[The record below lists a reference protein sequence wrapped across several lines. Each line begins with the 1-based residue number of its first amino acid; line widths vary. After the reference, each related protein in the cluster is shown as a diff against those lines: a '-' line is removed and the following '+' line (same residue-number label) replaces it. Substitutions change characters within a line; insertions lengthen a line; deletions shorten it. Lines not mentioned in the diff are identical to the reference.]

1 MKITSLELK
10 HYRRLADVTLVL
22 DDKTTVLVGANNSGK
37 TSCIGALYTFLKSP
51 DNLKVRDISKR
62 NWKEI
67 QKLGE
72 QVEQNFPASE
82 KMKGLS
88 DHLVSLLPSLDI
100 EITAETTEAYKVRDI
115 LPDLEWSGGALS
127 VRITYEANDISKLC
141 REFVDTREVVSGHKG
156 QVSLWPKDLCD
167 FLEKGRNFSKYIK
180 QKHYILSKEA
190 EPAANEVLQPLKSDA
205 LKKLIRVDV
214 ISEQRGLGS
223 EDNTDQN
230 GPYSEKQRLNKLLR
244 EYYERILNPEDF
256 PEAEDLIVLG
266 QQQDLEKGFTDRLN
280 EQFKDPFEELKIMGY
295 PGIGGNPTVE
305 IAAQISGTDAL
316 QKASSVRYRFDKN
329 EDEFLPESYLG
340 LGYQNLIYL
349 TFRLLEFRD
358 KWMRVGKSASF
369 ENKVED
375 QIEPI
380 HLVLLEEPEVNL
392 HAQVQQVFVSKAYDT
407 LRNHSDLHDKKT
419 GEDKPEYQTQLVIST
434 HSSHIIDGIDF
445 KDLRYFR
452 RNDAD
457 DSIAMDH
464 TTIANMSELF
474 TDAKDELLFV
484 RKHLKLTHCDIFFA
498 DGIIFVEGQA
508 ERLLVPEFI
517 SKCFPELSSRY
528 ISMLEVNGAH
538 THKYRELVE
547 KLGVTTLIL
556 TDLDSVDLDGRSC
569 SPQKGLDQKTNN
581 DTLKKW
587 HPKKDTLD
595 DLVALPQAENA
606 TISGGAPLYIAYQKA
621 TLISGAGILSRT
633 FEDALILENF
643 EDEYFQNINKLKAAK
658 VAFEDESKPLS
669 ESLYDYV
676 QGLKKGDF
684 AFNCLFH
691 LAGDEAK
698 SFNPPKYISDGLK
711 WLEAQLAPKA

>member
-1 MKITSLELK
+1 M
-10 HYRRLADVTLVL
+10 
-22 DDKTTVLVGANNSGK
+22 
-37 TSCIGALYTFLKSP
+37 
-51 DNLKVRDISKR
+51 
-62 NWKEI
+62 
-67 QKLGE
+67 
-72 QVEQNFPASE
+72 NF
-82 KMKGLS
+82 
-88 DHLVSLLPSLDI
+88 
-100 EITAETTEAYKVRDI
+100 
-115 LPDLEWSGGALS
+115 
-127 VRITYEANDISKLC
+127 
-141 REFVDTREVVSGHKG
+141 
-156 QVSLWPKDLCD
+156 
-167 FLEKGRNFSKYIK
+167 
-180 QKHYILSKEA
+180 
-190 EPAANEVLQPLKSDA
+190 
-205 LKKLIRVDV
+205 
-214 ISEQRGLGS
+214 
-223 EDNTDQN
+223 
-230 GPYSEKQRLNKLLR
+230 
-244 EYYERILNPEDF
+244 
-256 PEAEDLIVLG
+256 
-266 QQQDLEKGFTDRLN
+266 
-280 EQFKDPFEELKIMGY
+280 
-295 PGIGGNPTVE
+295 
-305 IAAQISGTDAL
+305 
-316 QKASSVRYRFDKN
+316 
-329 EDEFLPESYLG
+329 
-340 LGYQNLIYL
+340 
-349 TFRLLEFRD
+349 
-358 KWMRVGKSASF
+358 
-369 ENKVED
+369 
-375 QIEPI
+375 
-380 HLVLLEEPEVNL
+380 
-392 HAQVQQVFVSKAYDT
+392 
-407 LRNHSDLHDKKT
+407 
-419 GEDKPEYQTQLVIST
+419 
-434 HSSHIIDGIDF
+434 
-445 KDLRYFR
+445 
-452 RNDAD
+452 
-457 DSIAMDH
+457 
-464 TTIANMSELF
+464 
-474 TDAKDELLFV
+474 
-484 RKHLKLTHCDIFFA
+484 CDIFFA